1 MKIAIANR
9 DSVVVVAKVA
19 TAKAA
24 TVKAVAKDVERP
36 AVKDV
41 TRLVHKQHVRPNRV
55 KRTIVPKVP
64 TLNQPGLPVSH
75 VNPSR
80 ARKPK
85 PLRKQ
90 QVWLMHH
97 AKQAAK
103 KNVSRVVGV
112 DAAIAARV
120 MPVRKPQEK
129 ILNMGRLKRVQIM
142 HLPRSRA
149 PLKLLAHPRQR
160 PRLFNRPSK
169 LSSWTLRIRQTR
181 NPRQPWQSHP
191 PTRPI
196 CDRLKHRVWQPTRL
210 SPASRAVRAVVVA
223 LRPGLKPRLS
233 A

>member
-9 DSVVVVAKVA
+9 DSVAVVAKVA
-19 TAKAA
+19 TVRAVARAA
-24 TVKAVAKDVERP
+24 AKDV
-36 AVKDV
+36 
-41 TRLVHKQHVRPNRV
+41 TTLVHKQHVRPNRV

-149 PLKLLAHPRQR
+149 PLKFPAHPRQR

-169 LSSWTLRIRQTR
+169 LSSWTLRIRQART
-181 NPRQPWQSHP
+181 PRQPWQSHP

-196 CDRLKHRVWQPTRL
+196 CDRLKHRVRQPTRL

>member
-19 TAKAA
+19 TVKA
-24 TVKAVAKDVERP
+24 VVRAVAKDV
-36 AVKDV
+36 
-41 TRLVHKQHVRPNRV
+41 TTLVHKQHVRPNRA

-129 ILNMGRLKRVQIM
+129 MLNMGRLKRVQIM

-149 PLKLLAHPRQR
+149 PLKLPAHPRLH
-160 PRLFNRPSK
+160 PRLFNPLSK
-169 LSSWTLRIRQTR
+169 LSSWTLCIRQAR
-181 NPRQPWQSHP
+181 KPRQLCRRRP
-191 PTRPI
+191 PTYSPT
-196 CDRLKHRVWQPTRL
+196 WPPTRL

-223 LRPGLKPRLS
+223 LRPGLKPRRS